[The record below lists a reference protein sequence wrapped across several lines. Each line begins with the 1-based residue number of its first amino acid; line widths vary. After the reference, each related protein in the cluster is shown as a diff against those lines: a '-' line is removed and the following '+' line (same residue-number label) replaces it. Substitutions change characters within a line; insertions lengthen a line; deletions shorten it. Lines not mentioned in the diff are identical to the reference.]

1 MRFDEPFPCPLPQG
15 DQAAMV
21 MADQTDQAFFVCS
34 IAKLHCLFR
43 QDPEALQIQTDSQ
56 LDIAV
61 CQSLV
66 PLVNIK
72 IAGKWMFIPL
82 KMVLTGI
89 DPYPYVSN
97 ADGSPAE

>member
-1 MRFDEPFPCPLPQG
+1 MSLFLVRCLRGIRPPWSWQTRQIKRFS
-15 DQAAMV
+15 
-21 MADQTDQAFFVCS
+21 FVPS
-34 IAKLHCLFR
+34 AAKLHCLSR

-61 CQSLV
+61 CQNLV

-82 KMVLTGI
+82 KMVLTGFKTGQQ
-89 DPYPYVSN
+89 P
-97 ADGSPAE
+97 GH